1 MKKRMLS
8 ILLCWVLLF
17 PFVAAAGPFTDL
29 FVFGDSLSDQG
40 NVRDLTVRL
49 GPPYLTVPPN
59 EYTDGTNYGRF
70 TNGLNYIDGLAASL
84 GLISTTTSL
93 GGHNYAYGGARTDS
107 QSVGGVPVPG
117 ALSILDQRISFLTS
131 LAGGSADANALF
143 VVWAGANN
151 LIDIVETE
159 AADIDSSYDPTA
171 DLTKAVTDIKNIV
184 GSLAANGARNIL
196 VPNLPDFGVL
206 PLVTGGGP
214 QVLGATYLT
223 TVFNTSLGSVLDGV
237 EGVFNNLNLV
247 RFDTFGLFNAVL
259 ADPAAFGFSNTTAG
273 CYSKFGVAGGTPCAN
288 PDEYVSWDGF
298 HPTSAIHS
306 LLASRMASAVPEPN
320 IFVLIAIG
328 VFSLGAIVR
337 RAQKPV

>member
-1 MKKRMLS
+1 MLS
-8 ILLCWVLLF
+8 MLLCWALLF
-17 PFVAAAGPFTDL
+17 PFVATAGPFTEL

-40 NVRDLTVRL
+40 NIHSLTGGL
-49 GPPYLTVPPN
+49 VPPN

-84 GLISTTTSL
+84 GLINLSSSAP
-93 GGHNYAYGGARTDS
+93 GGVHNYAFGGARTDS
-107 QSVGGVPVPG
+107 QSVGGNPVDK
-117 ALSILDQRISFLTS
+117 ALSILAQKDLFISDLV
-131 LAGGSADANALF
+131 GGSADPNALF

-151 LIDIVETE
+151 LIDIVEK
-159 AADIDSSYDPTA
+159 AANPSYDPTTA
-171 DLTKAVTDIKNIV
+171 LTKAVTDVGTIV
-184 GSLAANGARNIL
+184 GDLAAKGARNIL

-223 TVFNTSLGSVLDGV
+223 TVFNSSLGLVLDGV
-237 EGVFNNLNLV
+237 EGFFSNLNIDLNLV

-259 ADPAAFGFSNTTAG
+259 ADPAAFGFTNVKNG
-273 CYSKFGVAGGTPCAN
+273 CYSKFGVAGGTTCAN

-298 HPTSAIHS
+298 HPTAALHS
-306 LLASRMASAVPEPN
+306 LVGSRMASAVPEPN
-320 IFVLIAIG
+320 IFILIVIG
-328 VFSLGAIVR
+328 VFSLGVIAR